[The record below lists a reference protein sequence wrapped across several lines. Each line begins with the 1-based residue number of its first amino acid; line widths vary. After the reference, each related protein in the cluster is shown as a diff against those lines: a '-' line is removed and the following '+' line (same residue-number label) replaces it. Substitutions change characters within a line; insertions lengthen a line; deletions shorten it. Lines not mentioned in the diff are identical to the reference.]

1 MSSLYRKAE
10 GSRVIGDVSFGAD
23 CSVWYN
29 AVLRGDS
36 SPIVIGDRSNIQ
48 DCCVLHTDKEFPIHL
63 GDDVTVGHGAIVHGC
78 SVGDNTVVGMGAIL
92 LNGCKVGRNSI
103 VAAGALVP
111 QNKEFPDGVLLMGSP
126 VKVIRELT
134 EEEIRKNL
142 ENAQAY
148 VEEGAS
154 LPLSE

>member
-29 AVLRGDS
+29 AVIRGDS